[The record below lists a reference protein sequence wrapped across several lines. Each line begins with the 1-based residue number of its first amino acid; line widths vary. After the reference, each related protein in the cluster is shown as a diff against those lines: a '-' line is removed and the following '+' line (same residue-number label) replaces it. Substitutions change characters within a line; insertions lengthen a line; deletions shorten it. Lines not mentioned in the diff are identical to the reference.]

1 MKATTVRIDDEMI
14 GRVDGLASSMNR
26 SRSWVIKEAIKRYLE
41 YEEWYVQEVRDG
53 LKEVEQGE
61 VATQD
66 EVADKFRKW
75 GIDAS

>member
-26 SRSWVIKEAIKRYLE
+26 SRSWVIKEAIKRFLE

-61 VATQD
+61 VATHD

-75 GIDAS
+75 GVDAS